1 MTNKIYPCL
10 WFDGNAKEAAGFYCS
25 VFSGSK
31 VTLDTPMVVHFELN
45 GKKFMGL
52 NGGPKF
58 RFTPAISFFVLL
70 ESLEETNEVW
80 NKLMDGGS
88 AMMPI
93 DKYPWSER
101 YGWVKDKYGLTWQ
114 VAVVSKKGDK
124 QKITP
129 SFLFTN
135 EQFGRAEEA
144 VQFYTTV
151 FDHSDTDVLINY
163 PEGDANAG
171 KVMYSEFNIN
181 NYSLIAMDGP
191 GKHEFT
197 FNEAISF
204 VVECASQEEI
214 DHYWD
219 KLISNGGAESRC
231 GWLKDSFGVSWQI
244 IPSNIGQLINDPEKG
259 PRVMQAVMTMNKLD
273 IEKMMNA

>member
-1 MTNKIYPCL
+1 MTNQIYPCL
-10 WFDGNAKEAAGFYCS
+10 WFDGNAREAAGFYCS
-25 VFSGSK
+25 VFSGSR
-31 VTLDTPMVVHFELN
+31 VTLDTPMVVHFELS

-58 RFTPAISFFVLL
+58 RFTPAISFFVLM
-70 ESLEETNEVW
+70 ETIEATNEVW
-80 NKLMDGGS
+80 NKLIEGGS

-101 YGWVKDKYGLTWQ
+101 YGWVKDKFGLTWQ
-114 VAVVSKKGDK
+114 VSVVNKEGDP

-135 EQFGRAEEA
+135 QQFGRAEEA
-144 VQFYTTV
+144 VNCYTSV
-151 FDHSDTDVLINY
+151 FDHSATDVLIKY

-181 NYSLIAMDGP
+181 HYSLIAMDGP
-191 GKHEFT
+191 GAHDYS
-197 FNEAISF
+197 FNEAVSF
-204 VVECASQEEI
+204 VVECANQEEI

-231 GWLKDSFGVSWQI
+231 GWLSDRFGVSWQI
-244 IPSNIGQLINDPEKG
+244 IPDNIGQLMSDPERG
-259 PRVMQAVMTMNKLD
+259 QRVMQAVLQMRKLD